1 MVRTVRYR
9 VGQFLRALA
18 AEVPE
23 EEVEQAMRILPPK
36 ARRLFRRQAVQDQ
49 RHALAVYHTLRQAGH
64 KNPQLLA
71 AALLHDAGKAAAR
84 IPAWQRA
91 VIVLL
96 ERFAPRLL
104 VRLSQGAPQSC
115 ALSLPKG
122 PALSLPKGPAL
133 SLPKGWRRPFVVHA
147 RHPQAGARWAEEA
160 GCSPLTVALIRRH
173 QDQSTG
179 CSPLAVE
186 EDQLLAALQAAD
198 NLH

>member
-36 ARRLFRRQAVQDQ
+36 AQRLFRRQAVQDQ
-49 RHALAVYHTLRQAGH
+49 RHALAVYHTLRQADH

-84 IPAWQRA
+84 LPAWQRA

-96 ERFAPRLL
+96 DRFTPRLL
-104 VRLSQGAPQSC
+104 VRLSQGAPQGC

-133 SLPKGWRRPFVVHA
+133 SLPKGWRRPFIVHT
-147 RHPQAGARWAEEA
+147 RHPQVGACWAGEA
-160 GCSPLTVALIRRH
+160 GCSHLTVALIRRH

-179 CSPLAVE
+179 CSPLTVA

-198 NLH
+198 SLN

>member
-23 EEVEQAMRILPPK
+23 EEVEQAMRILPPQ

-84 IPAWQRA
+84 LPAWQRA

-96 ERFAPRLL
+96 GRFTPRLL
-104 VRLSQGAPQSC
+104 AWLSQGEPQGC
-115 ALSLPKG
+115 
-122 PALSLPKGPAL
+122 ALSLPKGPAL
-133 SLPKGWRRPFVVHA
+133 SLPKGWRRPFIVHT

-179 CSPLAVE
+179 CSPLTVE

-198 NLH
+198 SLN